1 MPQVERC
8 TLQADQIYVEIV
20 FTGITVGR
28 PLITLVS
35 DKIAKKNDQKN
46 SSREIKPVSESRLVN
61 GSASI
66 GKNDVGDDGD
76 AVLKD
81 NVSNNYDAF
90 NFASTGE
97 GNEEDGFKPNEE
109 VLSPSRLTEKF
120 YGLLENQEAKMSGF
134 HAEKDPSGSKILIG
148 PMEQTIA
155 SNNGKFVYQNKGQSA
170 SSISEKQHTALE
182 TEDRSIS
189 ARVRGQL
196 LNDPL
201 AKVSFVLNEG
211 SSYPHQDLQTH
222 QNQEAV
228 SVSGDDAYNDFQ
240 KGENGN
246 QTEIDEDHKGLY
258 KVKITSNNTSAE
270 ADSIIDSGAASW
282 EDQNEGNP
290 YFNKTPGNSRP
301 TLYPS
306 ERTPE
311 SSNHSVAS
319 KEAGLLNT
327 SQVLNS
333 QLPNLVEN
341 VVQRLGEN
349 GSKFV
354 SVELAK
360 HPVIKDIWAN
370 AIAQALIKESN
381 KISQLELERK
391 SENVSSVD
399 YDSRRIAESLNN
411 LSNLTKGKVQAQ
423 SKTKSGYGNA
433 DSSVTITQMKETSH
447 AMEQRLKDEPSKKP
461 SRGSAEKELMLNQT
475 NGPANALRKLKL
487 KLKTES
493 KTMATNRMA
502 GSPPFL
508 NQTKETLYALEVSNR
523 TLPSTVHQKPI
534 VGYELSSK
542 TPVSIRQ
549 DNLNITIHNVQDSA
563 RAKEGGQLEVI
574 KRPFHNVASDN
585 FNFQGNGN
593 NQPYFVYKNAQRL
606 AGGHSIKASGQ
617 QIYGSKAIFTPVV
630 NGFISNKEI
639 TTQLEGRVNKVSP
652 TTRVGV
658 REEQR
663 IQSSPNLTP
672 PTKETVSGASADR
685 VIDAPF
691 LYSNFTTLDPDET
704 KYLQLNLMNDPVAK
718 EGFSDSDSPYAS
730 QQQLQ
735 DEDAQ
740 EASYLERQINNAG
753 HIVGELLPSL
763 NSTMS
768 RDGNSEAN
776 YISGQ
781 ILGDPFSKAELA
793 ESFAGNNN
801 LINEENRANSQIMAS
816 VFNEGKV
823 APSSDRQGNSPIQ
836 HRPLHDTLHPSA
848 TEEAASLGTR
858 TSPYSN
864 DFSYR
869 DATKMPSDVG
879 QMVLSPKTVSDISA
893 VDLAP
898 ISHLEGFQDAF
909 NLNKP
914 KTVMYQP
921 LDVEDDRTKYMT
933 GRGFAND
940 EAQYRANPLPAA
952 TMRPLKKQL
961 IHMEETKH
969 GRKIHLKAPTNSSS
983 SSSVFSTLPRSKN
996 LKTSSKQVGVRN
1008 KPTKSR
1014 DQPGTRES
1022 EISPTSVIFGLTAN
1036 EMKELEK
1043 HLAHRP
1049 PSLGAIAENG
1059 SVQRGA
1065 PATKEYYNTK
1075 TDEEQEKSDAFMKR
1089 LVDRILKQRKL
1100 NHKAREKSRR
1110 AHAVAHKRKHTK
1122 MLPPRSFQT
1131 FHKQKKIKNGLNNK
1145 RDLESWESSTDVL
1158 NSDLDQI
1165 RGLSPK
1171 AQEDI
1176 SNVIM
1181 RDFEGHQRH
1190 VKEVESFPFDERDP
1204 AYAFERRLYNQ
1215 VLDETARRLK
1225 DSQKYNQGR
1234 LIMGIKDN
1242 KNIETRSD
1250 EIHKK
1255 REIPSGDE
1263 FKDAKLSLPVVKKGN
1278 NILNGDVIPLDDVKN
1293 DLAQGLLLET
1303 LRKESEDDLQYVDAV
1318 QKHDINRMKNMFQS
1332 AGVEIGIK
1340 RNSQM
1345 NSKSAKERHSE
1356 VNKSA
1361 KKRDTSNWETEF
1373 NDGTFRSPDFER
1385 QLSHALRKESEHDL
1399 TYVDTL
1405 QDLDKQGFKMFRQP
1419 EDSIG
1424 SRRAISQSSLRQE
1437 EEHKSKYGNSRES
1450 LANSQE
1456 KLRAFMQ
1463 NSKSNDEGDA
1473 NEEHEGVGNEQWTA
1487 SAIKESVF
1495 RDLTPEGKVL
1505 SSDYKDLGTF
1515 GSDAQTQLAS
1525 ILRTANSGEQRD
1537 LKELEKMDSEDEKD
1551 VENLFKSSSNILKRS
1566 SEGKP
1571 VVKKEGTI
1579 ETIADVSDS
1588 GSKEKEIN
1596 IVVSGDEG
1604 KKCHIP

>member
-1 MPQVERC
+1 M
-8 TLQADQIYVEIV
+8 
-20 FTGITVGR
+20 
-28 PLITLVS
+28 VS

-46 SSREIKPVSESRLVN
+46 SSREVKPVSESRLVT

-66 GKNDVGDDGD
+66 GKNDVGDDDDD

-81 NVSNNYDAF
+81 NMSNNYDAF
-90 NFASTGE
+90 NFASTGG
-97 GNEEDGFKPNEE
+97 GNEEDGFKPDEE

-134 HAEKDPSGSKILIG
+134 HAEKDPSGSRILTG

-155 SNNGKFVYQNKGQSA
+155 SNNGKFVYQNKRQSA
-170 SSISEKQHTALE
+170 SSISEKEHTALGKI
-182 TEDRSIS
+182 DRSIS
-189 ARVRGQL
+189 ARVREQL

-201 AKVSFVLNEG
+201 AKVSFVLNEESVYPPSV
-211 SSYPHQDLQTH
+211 SSSH

-228 SVSGDDAYNDFQ
+228 SVSGDDTYNDFQ
-240 KGENGN
+240 KGDAGN

-258 KVKITSNNTSAE
+258 KVKITSNNSSAE
-270 ADSIIDSGAASW
+270 GDSIIDSGSASW

-290 YFNKTPGNSRP
+290 YLNKTPGNSKP

-381 KISQLELERK
+381 TISQLELERK
-391 SENVSSVD
+391 SQNVSSVD
-399 YDSRRIAESLNN
+399 YDSRRITESLNN

-447 AMEQRLKDEPSKKP
+447 AIEQRLKDEPSKKP
-461 SRGSAEKELMLNQT
+461 SRGRAEKELMLNQT
-475 NGPANALRKLKL
+475 NGPANALRA

-493 KTMATNRMA
+493 KTKATNRMA

-523 TLPSTVHQKPI
+523 TLPPTVHQKQI
-534 VGYELSSK
+534 VGYELTNK
-542 TPVSIRQ
+542 TPVSTRQ
-549 DNLNITIHNVQDSA
+549 DNLNVTIYNVQDSA
-563 RAKEGGQLEVI
+563 RTKEGGQLEVI
-574 KRPFHNVASDN
+574 KRPFHNVASEN

-593 NQPYFVYKNAQRL
+593 NQPYFVYKNAERL

-617 QIYGSKAIFTPVV
+617 QIYGSKAILTPVV

-652 TTRVGV
+652 TTWAGI

-663 IQSSPNLTP
+663 IESSPNLTP
-672 PTKETVSGASADR
+672 PTKVPVSGASADR

-691 LYSNFTTLDPDET
+691 LYSNFTSLDPDET

-740 EASYLERQINNAG
+740 EANYLERQINNAG

-801 LINEENRANSQIMAS
+801 LINEENRANSRIMAS

-823 APSSDRQGNSPIQ
+823 APSSDRQGNSPI
-836 HRPLHDTLHPSA
+836 HRPHHDTSHPSA
-848 TEEAASLGTR
+848 TEKAASMGTG
-858 TSPYSN
+858 TSLYSN
-864 DFSYR
+864 DVSYR

-909 NLNKP
+909 NLNRP
-914 KTVMYQP
+914 KTFMYQP

-940 EAQYRANPLPAA
+940 DSQYIANPLPAA
-952 TMRPLKKQL
+952 TVRPLKKQL
-961 IHMEETKH
+961 IRMEETKH
-969 GRKIHLKAPTNSSS
+969 GRKPHRKAPANSSS
-983 SSSVFSTLPRSKN
+983 SSSVLSTLARSKN

-1065 PATKEYYNTK
+1065 PATKDYYNTK
-1075 TDEEQEKSDAFMKR
+1075 ADEEQEKSDAFMKR

-1110 AHAVAHKRKHTK
+1110 AHAVSHKRKNMK
-1122 MLPPRSFQT
+1122 LLPLRSFQT
-1131 FHKQKKIKNGLNNK
+1131 FHKQKKINHGLNHK

-1190 VKEVESFPFDERDP
+1190 VKAVESFPFDERDP

-1234 LIMGIKDN
+1234 LVMGIKDN
-1242 KNIETRSD
+1242 NNIETRSD
-1250 EIHKK
+1250 KLHKK
-1255 REIPSGDE
+1255 REVPGGDE
-1263 FKDAKLSLPVVKKGN
+1263 FKDAKLNIPVVKKGN

-1293 DLAQGLLLET
+1293 DLVQGLLLET

-1345 NSKSAKERHSE
+1345 NSKSAKERHSK

-1361 KKRDTSNWETEF
+1361 KKRDISDWKTEF

-1385 QLSHALRKESEHDL
+1385 QLSHALREESEHDL

-1405 QDLDKQGFKMFRQP
+1405 QDLDKQGFKTFRQP
-1419 EDSIG
+1419 EDLIG
-1424 SRRAISQSSLRQE
+1424 SRRAISQSSLLQE
-1437 EEHKSKYGNSRES
+1437 EGHKSEDGNSRES

-1463 NSKSNDEGDA
+1463 NSKSSDEGDA
-1473 NEEHEGVGNEQWTA
+1473 NEEHESGGNEQWTS

-1525 ILRTANSGEQRD
+1525 ILRTANNGDQRD

-1551 VENLFKSSSNILKRS
+1551 VENLFKSSSNMLKRS
-1566 SEGKP
+1566 IEGKP

>member
-1 MPQVERC
+1 M
-8 TLQADQIYVEIV
+8 IYVEIV

-66 GKNDVGDDGD
+66 AKNDVGDDDDD

-90 NFASTGE
+90 NFASTGG
-97 GNEEDGFKPNEE
+97 GNEEDGFKPDEE

-134 HAEKDPSGSKILIG
+134 HAEKDLSGSKILTG

-155 SNNGKFVYQNKGQSA
+155 SNNGTFVYQNKGQSA
-170 SSISEKQHTALE
+170 SSISEKEHTALE
-182 TEDRSIS
+182 TEDKSIS
-189 ARVRGQL
+189 ARVREQL
-196 LNDPL
+196 LNDHL

-211 SSYPHQDLQTH
+211 SSYPHQDLQAH
-222 QNQEAV
+222 QNQEPF

-240 KGENGN
+240 KGDTGN
-246 QTEIDEDHKGLY
+246 QTGIDEGLY
-258 KVKITSNNTSAE
+258 KVKITSDNSSAE
-270 ADSIIDSGAASW
+270 GDSIIDSGSALW
-282 EDQNEGNP
+282 QDQNEGSP
-290 YFNKTPGNSRP
+290 HFNKTPGNSKP

-311 SSNHSVAS
+311 SSNHSIAS

-381 KISQLELERK
+381 TISQLELERK
-391 SENVSSVD
+391 LENVSSVD
-399 YDSRRIAESLNN
+399 YDSRKITESLNN

-433 DSSVTITQMKETSH
+433 DSSVTITQVKETSH
-447 AMEQRLKDEPSKKP
+447 AIEQRLKDEPSKKP

-475 NGPANALRKLKL
+475 NGLANALRA

-493 KTMATNRMA
+493 KTKATNRVA

-523 TLPSTVHQKPI
+523 TLPPTVHQKPI
-534 VGYELSSK
+534 VGYELTSK
-542 TPVSIRQ
+542 TPVSTRQ
-549 DNLNITIHNVQDSA
+549 DNLNITIHDAQDSA

-574 KRPFHNVASDN
+574 KRPFHNVASEN

-593 NQPYFVYKNAQRL
+593 NQPYFVYKNAERL

-617 QIYGSKAIFTPVV
+617 QIYGSKAILTPVV

-639 TTQLEGRVNKVSP
+639 TTQSEGRVNTVNP
-652 TTRVGV
+652 TTWAGI
-658 REEQR
+658 REEHR

-672 PTKETVSGASADR
+672 PTKEPVSGASTDR

-691 LYSNFTTLDPDET
+691 LYSNFTSLDPDET

-801 LINEENRANSQIMAS
+801 LINEENRANSQIVAS

-823 APSSDRQGNSPIQ
+823 ASSSDRQGNSPIQ
-836 HRPLHDTLHPSA
+836 HRPLHDPSHPSA

-914 KTVMYQP
+914 KTFMYQP

-969 GRKIHLKAPTNSSS
+969 GGKSHRKAPTNSSS
-983 SSSVFSTLPRSKN
+983 SSRVLSTLPRSKN

-1075 TDEEQEKSDAFMKR
+1075 TDEEQEKSDAFVKR

-1110 AHAVAHKRKHTK
+1110 AHAVSHKRKHMK
-1122 MLPPRSFQT
+1122 LLPLRSFQT
-1131 FHKQKKIKNGLNNK
+1131 FHKQKKINHGLNHK

-1215 VLDETARRLK
+1215 VLDETARRQK
-1225 DSQKYNQGR
+1225 DSQKYNKGR

-1242 KNIETRSD
+1242 KNIETRPD
-1250 EIHKK
+1250 EPRKK
-1255 REIPSGDE
+1255 REVPGGYE
-1263 FKDAKLSLPVVKKGN
+1263 FKDSKLNIPVVKKGN

-1345 NSKSAKERHSE
+1345 NSKSAKERHSK

-1361 KKRDTSNWETEF
+1361 KKRDISDWETEF

-1405 QDLDKQGFKMFRQP
+1405 QDLDKQGFKTFRQP
-1419 EDSIG
+1419 EDLIG
-1424 SRRAISQSSLRQE
+1424 SRRAISQSSLRQK
-1437 EEHKSKYGNSRES
+1437 EEHKSKDGNSRES

-1456 KLRAFMQ
+1456 KLRAFTLT
-1463 NSKSNDEGDA
+1463 SKSNDEGDA
-1473 NEEHEGVGNEQWTA
+1473 NEEHEGGENEQWRA
-1487 SAIKESVF
+1487 SAIKEGVF

-1525 ILRTANSGEQRD
+1525 ILRTANSGDQRD

-1566 SEGKP
+1566 IEGKP

>member
-1 MPQVERC
+1 MV
-8 TLQADQIYVEIV
+8 YVEIV

-61 GSASI
+61 GMSSI
-66 GKNDVGDDGD
+66 GKNDVGDDDDD

-90 NFASTGE
+90 NFASTGG
-97 GNEEDGFKPNEE
+97 GNEEDGFKPDEE

-134 HAEKDPSGSKILIG
+134 HAEKDPSGSKILTG

-155 SNNGKFVYQNKGQSA
+155 SNNGTFVYQNKGQSA
-170 SSISEKQHTALE
+170 SSISEKEHTALE
-182 TEDRSIS
+182 TEDKSIS
-189 ARVRGQL
+189 ARVREQL

-201 AKVSFVLNEG
+201 PKVSFVLNEG
-211 SSYPHQDLQTH
+211 SSYPHQDLQAH
-222 QNQEAV
+222 QNQEPF

-240 KGENGN
+240 KGDTGN
-246 QTEIDEDHKGLY
+246 QTEIDEGLY
-258 KVKITSNNTSAE
+258 KVKITSDNSSAE
-270 ADSIIDSGAASW
+270 GDSIIDSGSASW
-282 EDQNEGNP
+282 QDQNEGRP
-290 YFNKTPGNSRP
+290 HFNKTPGNSKP
-301 TLYPS
+301 TVYPS

-311 SSNHSVAS
+311 SSNHSIAS

-381 KISQLELERK
+381 TISQLELERK

-399 YDSRRIAESLNN
+399 YDSRRITESLNN

-447 AMEQRLKDEPSKKP
+447 AIEQRLKDEPSKKP

-475 NGPANALRKLKL
+475 NGLANALRA

-493 KTMATNRMA
+493 KTKATNRVA

-523 TLPSTVHQKPI
+523 TLPPTVHQKQI
-534 VGYELSSK
+534 VGYELTSK
-542 TPVSIRQ
+542 TPVSTRQ

-574 KRPFHNVASDN
+574 KRPFHNVASET

-593 NQPYFVYKNAQRL
+593 NQPYFVYKNAERL

-617 QIYGSKAIFTPVV
+617 QIYGSKAILTPVV

-639 TTQLEGRVNKVSP
+639 TTQSEGRVNTVNP
-652 TTRVGV
+652 TTWAGI

-672 PTKETVSGASADR
+672 PTKEPVSGASTDR

-691 LYSNFTTLDPDET
+691 LYSNFTSLDPDET

-801 LINEENRANSQIMAS
+801 LINEENKANSQIMAS

-836 HRPLHDTLHPSA
+836 HRPLHDPSQPSA

-909 NLNKP
+909 NLHRP
-914 KTVMYQP
+914 KTFMYQP

-940 EAQYRANPLPAA
+940 EAHYRANPLPAA

-969 GRKIHLKAPTNSSS
+969 GRKSHRKASTNSSS
-983 SSSVFSTLPRSKN
+983 SSRVLSTLPRSKN

-1043 HLAHRP
+1043 HLAHKP
-1049 PSLGAIAENG
+1049 PTLGAIAENG

-1075 TDEEQEKSDAFMKR
+1075 TDEEQEKSDAFIKR

-1110 AHAVAHKRKHTK
+1110 AHAASHKRKHMK
-1122 MLPPRSFQT
+1122 LLPLKSFQT
-1131 FHKQKKIKNGLNNK
+1131 FHKQKKINHGLNHK

-1215 VLDETARRLK
+1215 VLDETARRQK
-1225 DSQKYNQGR
+1225 DSQKYNKGR

-1242 KNIETRSD
+1242 KNIETRPD
-1250 EIHKK
+1250 EPRKK
-1255 REIPSGDE
+1255 RELPGGYE
-1263 FKDAKLSLPVVKKGN
+1263 FKDAKLNIPVVKKGN

-1345 NSKSAKERHSE
+1345 NSKSAKERHSK

-1361 KKRDTSNWETEF
+1361 KRDISDWETEF

-1405 QDLDKQGFKMFRQP
+1405 QDLDKQGFKTFRQP
-1419 EDSIG
+1419 EDLIG
-1424 SRRAISQSSLRQE
+1424 SRRAISQSSLRQK
-1437 EEHKSKYGNSRES
+1437 EEHKSKDGNFRES

-1473 NEEHEGVGNEQWTA
+1473 NEEHEGGENEQWRA
-1487 SAIKESVF
+1487 SAIKEGVF

-1525 ILRTANSGEQRD
+1525 ILRTANSGDQRD

-1566 SEGKP
+1566 IEGKP

-1604 KKCHIP
+1604 KTCHIP